1 MTGLADTL
9 SSAALGQ
16 PASALVVPQQ
26 PQPSPVV
33 WTSNEQ
39 QMIDLTNQDRVNA
52 GLNPLAS
59 DPTMLAI
66 ARQRAQMQQ
75 GQQPLN
81 HNDPTTGMWAFLNML
96 AQAQVPMTA
105 GAGENLARSYPWQ
118 VPGIEQAFL
127 NSPAHRANIM
137 DPRWTQMAVG
147 AWNDP
152 NQQGGDLAELY
163 R

>member
-9 SSAALGQ
+9 TAAALGQ
-16 PASALVVPQQ
+16 PAAIQDQ
-26 PQPSPVV
+26 PRVTFAPG
-33 WTSNEQ
+33 EQ

-59 DPTMLAI
+59 DPDMLAV
-66 ARQRAQMQQ
+66 ARQRAQQQQ
-75 GQQPLN
+75 GAQPLN
-81 HNDPTTGMWAFLNML
+81 HYGQDGLLVFYDLL
-96 AQAQVPMTA
+96 RQAGIAMNA

-118 VPGIEQAFL
+118 PPAIEQAFL
-127 NSPAHRANIM
+127 NSPPHRANIM
-137 DPRWTQMAVG
+137 APQWTHMAVG

-152 NQQGGDLAELY
+152 AKTGGDLAELY